1 MSTSAPCAADVTAWT
16 SRLVSIRL
24 APASCQPR
32 SATPLDSRP
41 AISRAVAK
49 DAVALVDGSNDDP
62 APLNVS
68 TTRDGSAIDAAS
80 FAFESLGGAASVR
93 MPAAAAALSNA
104 PTAAFTVPLT
114 MSLTSSLTCFS
125 MESADFLGVLDGG
138 PALRPPRVL
147 DEESAWTFSSVASSS
162 SSSSSKVVA
171 ERKAS
176 TLGAALTSPSDRLKY
191 CEYFHTVADHRL
203 VSPAIIPTPTLA
215 RGSVTLLPRG
225 TL

>member
-1 MSTSAPCAADVTAWT
+1 M
-16 SRLVSIRL
+16 
-24 APASCQPR
+24 
-32 SATPLDSRP
+32 
-41 AISRAVAK
+41 AK

-68 TTRDGSAIDAAS
+68 TTRDGSTIDAAS

-93 MPAAAAALSNA
+93 MPTAAAALSNA

-125 MESADFLGVLDGG
+125 MASADFLEVLDGG
-138 PALRPPRVL
+138 PALRPPRIL
-147 DEESAWTFSSVASSS
+147 DEESVWNFSSRNPS

-176 TLGAALTSPSDRLKY
+176 NLSAALTSPSDRLKY
-191 CEYFHTVADHRL
+191 CEYFHTVAVHRL

>member
-32 SATPLDSRP
+32 SATPLDSSP

-125 MESADFLGVLDGG
+125 MESADFLEVLDEG

-147 DEESAWTFSSVASSS
+147 NEESVWTFSSVAS